1 MNTTMVDKSDPSN
14 SSGGVLT
21 NLEDLLREE
30 KSKSQT
36 QSYQPSVSQTKQ
48 ASASASTCN
57 CTRFRIKTRTES
69 QDESRI
75 WEMRELD
82 DVGMGELVD

>member
-1 MNTTMVDKSDPSN
+1 MYTTMVDKSDLSN

-57 CTRFRIKTRTES
+57 CNRFWIKTRTES

-75 WEMRELD
+75 WEMRELC